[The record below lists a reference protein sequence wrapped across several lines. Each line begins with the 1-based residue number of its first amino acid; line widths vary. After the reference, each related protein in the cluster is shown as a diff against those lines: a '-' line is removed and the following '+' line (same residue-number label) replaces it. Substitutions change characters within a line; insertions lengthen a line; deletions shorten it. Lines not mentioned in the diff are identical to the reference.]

1 MSLQNDNVTPLP
13 RVEISDL
20 AKAILALETD
30 RGFIQAE
37 IIKAQEG
44 QRDILRKALDDC
56 ADLARQAEWLSKR
69 LAGVDEAIQKL
80 LNAKVL

>member
-1 MSLQNDNVTPLP
+1 MNQEVDNVIPTP

-20 AKAILALETD
+20 AKDILALETD

-56 ADLARQAEWLSKR
+56 ADLSRQSEWLSKR
-69 LAGVDEAIQKL
+69 LASVDEAIQKL